1 VKKKF
6 DFFLHFRMSLDAVK
20 KSLCECAKCQLSR
33 NAEIKDDGAQWEKRR
48 QAIASARQRLDQ
60 ILRAENLESVEM
72 QGDGNCQFRAI
83 AAYFTGDV
91 DHLFIRRKIVEY
103 IYKNQEKFQADIVI
117 GLGFENVE
125 QYCREMIV
133 PGTWGDAI
141 TLMAYCLYQNINI
154 VVFSEQGK
162 SELYPQTEQEE
173 KEENFKERPRM
184 GLVRF
189 NNHYE
194 ATRVIK
200 NN

>member
-1 VKKKF
+1 MK
-6 DFFLHFRMSLDAVK
+6 
-20 KSLCECAKCQLSR
+20 
-33 NAEIKDDGAQWEKRR
+33 DGAEWEKRR
-48 QAIASARQRLDQ
+48 LEIVSARGRLDA

-72 QGDGNCQFRAI
+72 PGDGNCQFRAI
-83 AAYFTGDV
+83 AAYYSGNI
-91 DHLFIRRKIVEY
+91 DHLSVRSKIVEF
-103 IYKNQEKFQADIVI
+103 IYRNQDKFHADIVI

-125 QYCREMIV
+125 QYCREMMV

-162 SELYPQTEQEE
+162 SELYPQTEAEE
-173 KEENFKERPRM
+173 KEENFKERQRM

-200 NN
+200 N